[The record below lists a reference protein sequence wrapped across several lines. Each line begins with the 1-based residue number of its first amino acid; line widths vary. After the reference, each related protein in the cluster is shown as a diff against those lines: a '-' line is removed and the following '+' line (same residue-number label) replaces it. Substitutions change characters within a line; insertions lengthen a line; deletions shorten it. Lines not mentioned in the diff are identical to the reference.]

1 MALSKLGSDRN
12 PAELLGEDR
21 NGHSEA
27 HSADERRVEAGSS
40 KISDACVS
48 GAPSW
53 PVLAEEAFH
62 GLPGEVVKAVMP
74 HTEADS
80 VALLVSLLASFGNA
94 LGQGAY
100 FKVGPT
106 LHHLKLFVALVGETS
121 KARKGTSW
129 DPIKELLCEVDPA
142 WAEDRVVSGLS
153 SGEGVIHAVRDPFYG
168 KNNRGEEVLLDEGE
182 PDKRLMVIEGE
193 LAGTL
198 KMMGRDGNTLSV
210 VLRQAWDGDRLRT
223 LTKNSPTKA
232 TGAHISAIGHVTQQ
246 ELLRHLNETEQA
258 NGFANRFLWLLVKRS
273 KLLPLGGKWHE
284 VDKAPL
290 VEGLR
295 LALEF
300 GRAAGEITWSDSSEG
315 AWCEVYGP
323 LSEGKQG
330 LFGAVVGRA
339 EAQVV
344 RVASIYAVMDKSS
357 RVEHEH
363 LLAALALWSYAEES
377 ARYVFGDATGDAVA
391 DVIME
396 ALRGIGAVGLSRTEI
411 RDLFKRHKSAQR
423 IDQALGLLLKA
434 GRVHYELED
443 TSGRPTQRWFFND
456 RTAT

>member
-1 MALSKLGSDRN
+1 LGSVRN
-12 PAELLGEDR
+12 PAELREGLD
-21 NGHSEA
+21 GHAEVGFA
-27 HSADERRVEAGSS
+27 NERLEKAGSS
-40 KISDACVS
+40 KISDASVS
-48 GAPSW
+48 RAPSS
-53 PVLAEEAFH
+53 PVLAEEALY

-129 DPIKELLCEVDPA
+129 DPIEELLYEVDPA
-142 WAEDRVVSGLS
+142 WAEERVVSGLS

-168 KNNRGEEVLLDEGE
+168 KNKQGEEVLLDEGE
-182 PDKRLMVIEGE
+182 PDKRLMVIESE
-193 LAGTL
+193 LAGPL
-198 KMMGRDGNTLSV
+198 KIMGRDGNTLSV

-232 TGAHISAIGHVTQQ
+232 TGAHVSLIGHVTKE

-258 NGFANRFLWLLVKRS
+258 YGFANRFLWLLVKRS

-284 VDKAPL
+284 VDRASL

-295 LALEF
+295 LALQF
-300 GRAAGEITWSDSSEG
+300 GRGTGEITWSDSAIG

-323 LSEGKQG
+323 LSEGKLG

-344 RVASIYAVMDKSS
+344 RLASLYAVMDKSS
-357 RVEHEH
+357 RIEHEH

-377 ARYVFGDATGDAVA
+377 AHYVFGDAAGDAVA
-391 DVIME
+391 DVIVE

-443 TSGRPTQRWFFND
+443 TGGRPIQRWFLQ
-456 RTAT
+456 